1 MARDPYEILGVRKDS
16 SNEEIQKAFRRM
28 AKKSH
33 PDLYPGDKKAED
45 SFKDLN
51 SAYDIIGD
59 PAKRT
64 RFDRGEINAEGAE
77 IRKNPFAR
85 GSSYRPGGS
94 GAQSG
99 FAFEDLSDLFGGMFR
114 GARSPGNGTPFG
126 GGESAQNQDT
136 RFSLNVEF
144 IDAAIGAK
152 KRLTLPGGRSLDVN
166 IPAGLLDGQTIRLK
180 GQGGHKSGGRTGDAL
195 IEVTVKPH
203 STFRREGNDIH
214 IELPISLKE
223 AALGAKVEVP
233 TIEGS
238 LTVTIP
244 QGSNSGA
251 RLRLKGKGIVS
262 SKGKAAGDQYV
273 TLKILLPKVMDADL
287 EEFLNGW
294 NNDYNPRNDT

>member
-1 MARDPYEILGVRKDS
+1 MA
-16 SNEEIQKAFRRM
+16 
-28 AKKSH
+28 
-33 PDLYPGDKKAED
+33 
-45 SFKDLN
+45 
-51 SAYDIIGD
+51 
-59 PAKRT
+59 
-64 RFDRGEINAEGAE
+64 
-77 IRKNPFAR
+77 
-85 GSSYRPGGS
+85 
-94 GAQSG
+94 
-99 FAFEDLSDLFGGMFR
+99 
-114 GARSPGNGTPFG
+114 
-126 GGESAQNQDT
+126 
-136 RFSLNVEF
+136 
-144 IDAAIGAK
+144 
-152 KRLTLPGGRSLDVN
+152 
-166 IPAGLLDGQTIRLK
+166 
-180 GQGGHKSGGRTGDAL
+180 GDAL

-294 NNDYNPRNDT
+294 NNDYNPRKDT